1 MRKGFK
7 PYNKRKPFKR
17 KNGGAKFMLGGET
30 KNSKFSFPESLN
42 SGEASKAI
50 ARLIG
55 LILGQGRKQ
64 SEVRIKN
71 K

>member
-30 KNSKFSFPESLN
+30 KNSKFSFPESQN
-42 SGEASKAI
+42 SKASEAI
-50 ARLIG
+50 ANLISM
-55 LILGQGRKQ
+55 ILSQKKKQ
-64 SEVRIKN
+64 SIIRIKN